1 MRVGVGVSTM
11 FSITSDRRNNKNKRI
26 KEQKKGE
33 KRKEKT
39 AVQNMKGGGAGR
51 EGREHGFKLF

>member
-11 FSITSDRRNNKNKRI
+11 FSITADRRNNKNKHI

-39 AVQNMKGGGAGR
+39 AVQNMKGGG
-51 EGREHGFKLF
+51 GREHGFKLF